1 MVENLTEDDMT
12 VKLNTLIAKQYID
25 NLNELK
31 STYGLDGDVDIKLI
45 ASMPDVMKAI
55 PEVDDEEEVIK
66 AMVEAA
72 SAAAESL
79 DAMRAV
85 EGEELQG
92 GSADAR

>member
-1 MVENLTEDDMT
+1 
-12 VKLNTLIAKQYID
+12 
-25 NLNELK
+25 
-31 STYGLDGDVDIKLI
+31 
-45 ASMPDVMKAI
+45 MPDVMKAI

-85 EGEELQG
+85 EGEKTQG
-92 GSADAR
+92 RSADAR